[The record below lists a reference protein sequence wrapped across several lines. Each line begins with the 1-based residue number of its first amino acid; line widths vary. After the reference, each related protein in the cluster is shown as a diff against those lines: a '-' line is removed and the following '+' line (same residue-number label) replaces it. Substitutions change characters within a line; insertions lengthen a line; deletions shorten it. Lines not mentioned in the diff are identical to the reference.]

1 MKKVISDLPDDHY
14 RGRRVFVRVD
24 FNVPISN
31 GQIREDYRLRRTV
44 PTIEYLS
51 QRGAKVILASHLGK
65 PKGTVV
71 PELSLKPVADR
82 LGQMLKVPAVKFVGA
97 VVGES
102 VKQALNA
109 MKPGAILLLE
119 NLRFERGEE
128 ANDPVFATQL
138 ASLAEI
144 YVNDAFGTIHRAHA
158 STYGAAQLFADRLAG
173 FLVGKEMEVLSQ
185 VRDHPSRPFRVV
197 VGGIK
202 IKDKLSAL
210 KALIPKADTVL
221 LGGGIA
227 YTFLAAEGVATG
239 DSPVEQEFMPW
250 AKEMLTQYREKIL
263 LPEDHV
269 IAKSVDER
277 TGIQIAARA
286 IPALFKG
293 LDIGCH
299 AALTFTHNLLS
310 GQGTIFW
317 NGPLGAFECDEFAEG
332 TVDIAR
338 AMALAHW
345 RGAFTVIGGGDTVA
359 ALRKAEVL
367 ETEVSHVST
376 GGGASLKYIG
386 GEELPG
392 IAVLTEKPRNL
403 ESGVQKGGGV

>member
-1 MKKVISDLPDDHY
+1 MKKVISDLSDDHY

-24 FNVPISN
+24 FNVHIRN

-109 MKPGAILLLE
+109 MKPGEILLLE
-119 NLRFERGEE
+119 NLRFEWGEE

-158 STYGAAQLFADRLAG
+158 STYGAAQLFSDRLAG

-263 LPEDHV
+263 LPADHV

-277 TGIQIAARA
+277 TGIQIAPRA
-286 IPALFKG
+286 IPPLFKG
-293 LDIGCH
+293 LDIGRN

-386 GEELPG
+386 GEELAG

-403 ESGVQKGGGV
+403 ESGVQRGGGI

>member
-1 MKKVISDLPDDHY
+1 MKS
-14 RGRRVFVRVD
+14 
-24 FNVPISN
+24 
-31 GQIREDYRLRRTV
+31 
-44 PTIEYLS
+44 
-51 QRGAKVILASHLGK
+51 
-65 PKGTVV
+65 
-71 PELSLKPVADR
+71 
-82 LGQMLKVPAVKFVGA
+82 
-97 VVGES
+97 GE
-102 VKQALNA
+102 V
-109 MKPGAILLLE
+109 LLLE
-119 NLRFERGEE
+119 NLRFESGEE

-158 STYGAAQLFADRLAG
+158 STYGAAQLFSNRLAG
-173 FLVGKEMEVLSQ
+173 FLVSKEMEVLSQ
-185 VRDHPSRPFRVV
+185 VRDHPAGPFRVV

-210 KALIPKADTVL
+210 NALLPKADTVL

-250 AKEMLTQYREKIL
+250 AKEMLTQYRGKIL

-269 IAKSVDER
+269 IARSVEER
-277 TGIQIAARA
+277 DGLQNVHRA
-286 IPALFKG
+286 IPAGFKG
-293 LDIGCH
+293 LDIGRD
-299 AALTFTHNLLS
+299 ASLTFAHELLR
-310 GQGTIFW
+310 GTGTVFW
-317 NGPLGAFECDEFAEG
+317 NGPLGTFEVDEFADG

-376 GGGASLKYIG
+376 GGGASLKFIG
-386 GEELPG
+386 GEALPG
-392 IAVLTEKPRNL
+392 ITVLSET
-403 ESGVQKGGGV
+403 